1 MKLTQKPNKINRQ
14 IVGLMTGV
22 ILIAMLLCYIITT
35 CFLGDFYL
43 YKKKSDMKRLY
54 TSLEGYCADESL
66 YNISSNNSIEA
77 TLSDV
82 CCAAIIINGNNEVL
96 FSNVSSTTGLLE
108 DYTYIRSSSN
118 NVELI
123 ATGSGYSL
131 YQATFLDG
139 VDSYLVLTGYLS
151 DGNIVFAKLN
161 IENADYIT
169 FVTDNF
175 LIYVSLVVIGLAA
188 IITYCVIKRF
198 TRPLYD
204 IIDITKHI
212 SNFDFNTKY
221 KPQPIYNELD
231 DLGEHINEMAI
242 SLERAIYQLRKA
254 NEKLKQ
260 DIELKDEAEKT
271 RKEFVSNVSHELKTP
286 IALIQGYAEG
296 LQEGIMDDENS
307 RKIYLDVIID
317 EANKMNRLVREMLI
331 LNQLEA
337 GQMNLD
343 MVDFDVTEMIDGI
356 VDNNKIYFEAQNIT
370 YSFINK
376 EECMVHA
383 DEFLVEQVVTNF
395 ISNAIHY
402 VMNENVIN
410 VKYEFIK
417 KGKVRISVFNSGNNI
432 AKKDIK
438 HIWEK
443 FYKADKARSR
453 EYGGSGIGLSVV
465 KATMKLLGEKVGVEN
480 KPDGVEFWFELSLC
494 KNTKNN
500 DEIL

>member
-43 YKKKSDMKRLY
+43 YKKTSEMKKLY
-54 TSLEGYCADESL
+54 NSLEKYCADGSL
-66 YNISSNNSIEA
+66 YDDNYGSEISASLSNIGA
-77 TLSDV
+77 TLV
-82 CCAAIIINGNNEVL
+82 VINGNNEAL
-96 FSNVSSTTGLLE
+96 YSNVNNTADLLE
-108 DYTYIRSSSN
+108 EYAYIKSLSKHRDI
-118 NVELI
+118 L

-131 YQATFLDG
+131 YLDTFLDSA
-139 VDSYLVLTGYLS
+139 DSYIVLTGYLS
-151 DGNIVFAKLN
+151 DGNVAFAKLCV
-161 IENADYIT
+161 ENASYIT
-169 FVTDNF
+169 SVTDTF
-175 LIYVSLVVIGLAA
+175 LIYVTLAVVALAA
-188 IITYCVIKRF
+188 IITYFAIKRF

-204 IIDITKHI
+204 IINITKHI

-231 DLGEHINEMAI
+231 DLGEHVNEMAI
-242 SLERAIYQLRKA
+242 TLERAIYQLRKA
-254 NEKLKQ
+254 NEKLKR
-260 DIELKDEAEKT
+260 DIELKDEAENT

-356 VDNNKIYFEAQNIT
+356 VDNNKIYFEAQNIS

-376 EECMVHA
+376 EECIVHA
-383 DEFLVEQVVTNF
+383 DEFLVEQVITNF

-465 KATMKLLGEKVGVEN
+465 KATMEMLGEKVGVEN
-480 KPDGVEFWFELSLC
+480 KPDGVEFWFELSLS
-494 KNTKNN
+494 KKAKIN
-500 DEIL
+500 DEI